1 MYTVRYVVG
10 EIAQPPTLAPQVVW
24 RRQITPTVG
33 PFWASIQ
40 LYDYDT
46 RFRAV
51 HPEVGDV
58 TTEVKTK
65 LDRGDEFV
73 VTREDGFTFTLT
85 VGAPI
90 PPGGN
95 P

>member
-10 EIAQPPTLAPQVVW
+10 EIAKPPTLPPRTVW
-24 RRQITPTVG
+24 RRRIAPTPG
-33 PFWASIQ
+33 PFIFSVPLA
-40 LYDYDT
+40 DYDEQ
-46 RFRAV
+46 FRAG
-51 HPEVGDV
+51 HPDEPDF
-58 TTEVKTK
+58 TTEVKTT
-65 LDRGDEFV
+65 LDNGDEFV
-73 VTREDGFTFTLT
+73 ATREDGLAIKLT